1 MFSFKKDTN
10 WYLLFDQKNLFSVF
24 VLYLF
29 WENWCQKVFYHPKHK
44 TIYFALFSHPSVPPT
59 PILFLF
65 FPFNYHLSSNKKL
78 PPTHNNPTP
87 SSMTSLSQPL
97 NPAIERKPAYP
108 KLNTITWTNPKKKK
122 PSLLGNQANQ
132 ATYCCCKNDS
142 LPIRCCC
149 RERERERSKMM
160 VAWLQDCNDK

>member
-10 WYLLFDQKNLFSVF
+10 WYLLFDQKILFSVF
-24 VLYLF
+24 VFYLF
-29 WENWCQKVFYHPKHK
+29 WQNWCQKVFYHPKHK
-44 TIYFALFSHPSVPPT
+44 TIYLALFSHPSVPPT

-97 NPAIERKPAYP
+97 NPTVERKPGYP
-108 KLNTITWTNPKKKK
+108 KLNTITWTNPTKKYHCCETKRIK
-122 PSLLGNQANQ
+122 QPVVVAKMIHSLFVVIDDGVGLLWVGGNF
-132 ATYCCCKNDS
+132 
-142 LPIRCCC
+142 LLE
-149 RERERERSKMM
+149 ER
-160 VAWLQDCNDK
+160 W

>member
-1 MFSFKKDTN
+1 M
-10 WYLLFDQKNLFSVF
+10 LFTIRSKNFAFGFCFLF
-24 VLYLF
+24 VLQ
-29 WENWCQKVFYHPKHK
+29 NWCQKVFYHPKHK
-44 TIYFALFSHPSVPPT
+44 TIYFALFSHPSVRPT

-65 FPFNYHLSSNKKL
+65 FPFNYHFSSNKKL

-97 NPAIERKPAYP
+97 NPTVERKLGYP
-108 KLNTITWTNPKKKK
+108 KLNTITWTNPTKKHHCWETKRIK
-122 PSLLGNQANQ
+122 QPVVVAKMIHSLFVVV
-132 ATYCCCKNDS
+132 DV
-142 LPIRCCC
+142 RE